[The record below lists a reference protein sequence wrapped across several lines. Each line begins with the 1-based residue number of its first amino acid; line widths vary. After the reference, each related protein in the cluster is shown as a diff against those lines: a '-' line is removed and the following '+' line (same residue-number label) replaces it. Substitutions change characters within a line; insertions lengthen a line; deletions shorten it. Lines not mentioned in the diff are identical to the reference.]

1 MIVGIQGDKKDFQLS
16 IIGDSVF
23 LVQGAGVQSAIPQE
37 QILGGIEKA
46 VGFCGG
52 DALGGGNLLHL
63 FSQAV
68 KIRLTLLWAEA
79 QSARPVRRGADF
91 HHALGAQV
99 QRHGAGDHHQG
110 HGAEDADVG
119 KPHGVALHPVEHAGD
134 GDKMAGL
141 IVIALVLLE
150 NLQEGDAPSG
160 EEAVG
165 ADDDEEHRE
174 KIVGEG
180 LHGIGDPQSDIVPA
194 AQGHKA
200 DERQKPLS
208 LGLFF
213 SGASLAHHG
222 DGVLPS
228 HADEVEDQVEQEHRA
243 KEDGGDGNAQPG
255 DVEGKT
261 GGEVD
266 HPVDDEGQQPLEE
279 HAEENAAHHAGEAED
294 QRLPDEHGGDV
305 ALAHAQNV
313 VEPQLLVPPLH
324 EKAVGVEE
332 EDHRKDAHEKHAD
345 AHEYAQILIANPV
358 GKIRRAGQ
366 GEHDIEDGG
375 GEENGEKVGKVK
387 FTVVFQALPGELGVE
402 GFHALSPPAVSTVRA
417 SVIFP

>member
-1 MIVGIQGDKKDFQLS
+1 
-16 IIGDSVF
+16 
-23 LVQGAGVQSAIPQE
+23 
-37 QILGGIEKA
+37 
-46 VGFCGG
+46 
-52 DALGGGNLLHL
+52 
-63 FSQAV
+63 
-68 KIRLTLLWAEA
+68 
-79 QSARPVRRGADF
+79 
-91 HHALGAQV
+91 
-99 QRHGAGDHHQG
+99 
-110 HGAEDADVG
+110 
-119 KPHGVALHPVEHAGD
+119 
-134 GDKMAGL
+134 MAGL

-150 NLQEGDAPSG
+150 NLQEGDAARG

-200 DERQKPLS
+200 DERQKPLG

-222 DGVLPS
+222 DGVLPP

-255 DVEGKT
+255 DVEGKA

-279 HAEENAAHHAGEAED
+279 HAEENAAHYAGEAQD

-313 VEPQLLVPPLH
+313 VEPQLLLPTLH

-332 EDHRKDAHEKHAD
+332 EDHGKYAHEEYAD
-345 AHEYAQILIANPV
+345 AHECAQIFIPDFV
-358 GKIRRAGQ
+358 WEIRRAGQ
-366 GEHDIEDGG
+366 GDHDIEDGG
-375 GEENGEKVGKVK
+375 GEENGEEVGKVK
-387 FTVVFQALPGELGVE
+387 LPVVFQALPGELGVE
-402 GFHALSPPAVSTVRA
+402 GFHALSPPAVRTVRA